1 MSNEKQKEY
10 FITRYFLIPDNQIDI
25 DTMFGITK
33 EDKFMDW
40 IMTFQEE
47 KSKEI
52 DYRGTHYVLYCKQI
66 SSESF
71 FMSFA
76 KELHDII
83 GQKTDEGIID
93 TPMGNYKKCNILINI
108 PNQWM
113 VIEKNADVSNSLE
126 SQKHLIENVISKFL
140 KPKNL
145 YFELGIMAEKKY
157 FWDYVSANKDTITDI
172 DITLSSPNFL
182 EAIKTV
188 TDLLHKTNERYNNT
202 SMSIHLKNEDGR
214 LNIDSNNEFLQDAIR
229 YSSAGGGKWKIK
241 SINDKKGCSNADNPF
256 IIHLPEEIGQLKDS
270 DLHIINNT
278 FKHIKRID
286 PEHRKD

>member
-1 MSNEKQKEY
+1 
-10 FITRYFLIPDNQIDI
+10 
-25 DTMFGITK
+25 
-33 EDKFMDW
+33 MD
-40 IMTFQEE
+40 
-47 KSKEI
+47 
-52 DYRGTHYVLYCKQI
+52 
-66 SSESF
+66 
-71 FMSFA
+71 
-76 KELHDII
+76 
-83 GQKTDEGIID
+83 
-93 TPMGNYKKCNILINI
+93 GNR
-108 PNQWM
+108 
-113 VIEKNADVSNSLE
+113 KNTDVSNSLE

-270 DLHIINNT
+270 DLHIINST